1 MYCGRQRDGGKY
13 GEGRRVLQA
22 TAQCGNDLPEMHA
35 IDWLRRLLV
44 TGKGATLDELAQV
57 ANEDRQV
64 AALDNGAASIALC
77 LRSRCGQ

>member
-1 MYCGRQRDGGKY
+1 
-13 GEGRRVLQA
+13 
-22 TAQCGNDLPEMHA
+22 MHA